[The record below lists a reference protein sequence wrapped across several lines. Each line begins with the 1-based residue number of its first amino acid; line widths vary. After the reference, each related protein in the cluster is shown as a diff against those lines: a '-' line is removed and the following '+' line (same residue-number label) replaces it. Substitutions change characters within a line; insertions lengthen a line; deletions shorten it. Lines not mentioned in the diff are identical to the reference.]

1 MGFIYKPRHQ
11 KQITSADK
19 YGGLNCTAYS
29 CAMAIDRA
37 TLGGTLVTGKQVR
50 AASNEPIPDPASP
63 GLNLPQIVN
72 VAFGWH
78 VELVN
83 RTGAP
88 WASLIAALKEGRG
101 VVLSGDY
108 DQIPN
113 QYSGQLSFKGDHAVY
128 VNHVSG
134 DGDLY
139 WYDPLRRAAI
149 EIPAAVAR
157 AYAEK
162 FARTTHRYPG
172 LLFATTR
179 ITPTIAVAQ

>member
-1 MGFIYKPRHQ
+1 MGTIYRPKHVRQ
-11 KQITSADK
+11 LLVGDK
-19 YGGLNCTAYS
+19 YGGTNCTAS
-29 CAMAIDRA
+29 SAAMAIDRA
-37 TLGGTLVTGKQVR
+37 TMGGIGVTGKTVR

-78 VELVN
+78 VILQN

-88 WASLIAALKEGRG
+88 WASVIAALKEGRG
-101 VVLSGDY
+101 LVLQGDY
-108 DQIPN
+108 DQIPPGF
-113 QYSGQLSFKGDHAVY
+113 SGQLNFKGDHAVY

-139 WYDPLRRAAI
+139 WQDPLRAAAI
-149 EIPAAVAR
+149 EIPEAIAR

-162 FARTTHRYPG
+162 FARTVGTYPG
-172 LLFATTR
+172 VLFATTR
-179 ITPTIAVAQ
+179 QTLNVA